1 MFYPSGSA
9 DHYWVVGF
17 PNNKGL
23 IWRLPEAQLKVKCVD
38 KDKWT
43 CASSNALKH
52 SSENVAG
59 RGRSVRWVD
68 SAPLEEQPLT
78 HPAGSKIVDSRRGFQ
93 RYFGSS
99 PYRPPISVGGLPSA
113 SRVAAQFGKAIGAG
127 LKALRQEIAHLLEAN
142 EALQDENKR
151 LTRRVDELEQYTRL
165 NNLEIKGI
173 SSDEDP
179 VDVVKKIGDVLK
191 EPVSSHDIDTCH
203 RIPTRKPGETNIV
216 VRFVR
221 RDKRHAL
228 LAKARKQ
235 KLTTKQLGL
244 SQANAVYVNE
254 HLTQA
259 NKQLLGAA
267 IAR

>member
-1 MFYPSGSA
+1 MAG
-9 DHYWVVGF
+9 
-17 PNNKGL
+17 
-23 IWRLPEAQLKVKCVD
+23 
-38 KDKWT
+38 
-43 CASSNALKH
+43 NAKEIMKALEDFKR
-52 SSENVAG
+52 EM
-59 RGRSVRWVD
+59 RTELRSVKD
-68 SAPLEEQPLT
+68 SVKFCSDTCDET
-78 HPAGSKIVDSRRGFQ
+78 
-93 RYFGSS
+93 
-99 PYRPPISVGGLPSA
+99 
-113 SRVAAQFGKAIGAG
+113 KAIGAG

-173 SSDEDP
+173 SSDQDP

-191 EPVSSHDIDTCH
+191 EPVSSHDTDTCH

-254 HLTQA
+254 HLTQT
-259 NKQLLGAA
+259 NKRLLGAA
-267 IAR
+267 IARKMEVAWRFVWTSGGKVFARKDEQMDAVRIQDFSDLTKMTK

>member
-1 MFYPSGSA
+1 MAG
-9 DHYWVVGF
+9 
-17 PNNKGL
+17 
-23 IWRLPEAQLKVKCVD
+23 
-38 KDKWT
+38 
-43 CASSNALKH
+43 NAKEIMKALEDFKR
-52 SSENVAG
+52 EM
-59 RGRSVRWVD
+59 RTELRSVKD
-68 SAPLEEQPLT
+68 SVKFCSDTCDET
-78 HPAGSKIVDSRRGFQ
+78 
-93 RYFGSS
+93 
-99 PYRPPISVGGLPSA
+99 
-113 SRVAAQFGKAIGAG
+113 KAIGAG

-173 SSDEDP
+173 SSNEDP

-191 EPVSSHDIDTCH
+191 EPISSQDIDTCH

-244 SQANAVYVNE
+244 SQANE

-267 IAR
+267 IARKKEVAWKFVWTSGGKVFARKDEQMDAVRIQDLSDLTKMTK

>member
-1 MFYPSGSA
+1 MAG
-9 DHYWVVGF
+9 
-17 PNNKGL
+17 
-23 IWRLPEAQLKVKCVD
+23 
-38 KDKWT
+38 
-43 CASSNALKH
+43 NAKEIMKALEDFKR
-52 SSENVAG
+52 E
-59 RGRSVRWVD
+59 RRTELRSVKD
-68 SAPLEEQPLT
+68 SVKFCSDTCDET
-78 HPAGSKIVDSRRGFQ
+78 
-93 RYFGSS
+93 
-99 PYRPPISVGGLPSA
+99 
-113 SRVAAQFGKAIGAG
+113 KAIGAG

-142 EALQDENKR
+142 EALQDENKCS
-151 LTRRVDELEQYTRL
+151 TRRVDELEQYTRL

-191 EPVSSHDIDTCH
+191 ESVSSHDIDTCH

-259 NKQLLGAA
+259 NKQLLGAV
-267 IAR
+267 IARKKEVAWKFVWTSGGKVFARKDEQMHAVRIQDLSDLTKMTK

>member
-1 MFYPSGSA
+1 MAG
-9 DHYWVVGF
+9 
-17 PNNKGL
+17 
-23 IWRLPEAQLKVKCVD
+23 
-38 KDKWT
+38 
-43 CASSNALKH
+43 NAKEIMKALEDFKR
-52 SSENVAG
+52 EM
-59 RGRSVRWVD
+59 RTELRSVKD
-68 SAPLEEQPLT
+68 SVKFCSDTCDET
-78 HPAGSKIVDSRRGFQ
+78 
-93 RYFGSS
+93 
-99 PYRPPISVGGLPSA
+99 
-113 SRVAAQFGKAIGAG
+113 KAIGAG

-267 IAR
+267 IARKKEVAWKFVWTSAGKVFARKDEHMDAVRIQDLSDLTKMTK

>member
-1 MFYPSGSA
+1 MAG
-9 DHYWVVGF
+9 
-17 PNNKGL
+17 
-23 IWRLPEAQLKVKCVD
+23 
-38 KDKWT
+38 
-43 CASSNALKH
+43 NAKEIMKALEDFKR
-52 SSENVAG
+52 EM
-59 RGRSVRWVD
+59 RTELRSVKD
-68 SAPLEEQPLT
+68 SVKFCSDTCDET
-78 HPAGSKIVDSRRGFQ
+78 
-93 RYFGSS
+93 
-99 PYRPPISVGGLPSA
+99 
-113 SRVAAQFGKAIGAG
+113 KAIGAG
-127 LKALRQEIAHLLEAN
+127 LKALRQEITHLLEAN

-151 LTRRVDELEQYTRL
+151 LTQRVDELEQYTRL

-203 RIPTRKPGETNIV
+203 QIPTRKPGETNIM

-221 RDKRHAL
+221 IDKRHAL

-235 KLTTKQLGL
+235 KLTTKQLCL

-259 NKQLLGAA
+259 NKQLLGATS
-267 IAR
+267 ARKKEVAWKFVWTSGGKVFARKDEQMDAVRTQGLSDLTKMTK

>member
-1 MFYPSGSA
+1 M
-9 DHYWVVGF
+9 
-17 PNNKGL
+17 K
-23 IWRLPEAQLKVKCVD
+23 
-38 KDKWT
+38 
-43 CASSNALKH
+43 ALEDFKR
-52 SSENVAG
+52 EM
-59 RGRSVRWVD
+59 RTELRSVKD
-68 SAPLEEQPLT
+68 SVKFCSDTCDET
-78 HPAGSKIVDSRRGFQ
+78 
-93 RYFGSS
+93 
-99 PYRPPISVGGLPSA
+99 
-113 SRVAAQFGKAIGAG
+113 KAIGAG

-203 RIPTRKPGETNIV
+203 RILTRKPGETNIV

-244 SQANAVYVNE
+244 S
-254 HLTQA
+254 
-259 NKQLLGAA
+259 
-267 IAR
+267 

>member
-1 MFYPSGSA
+1 MS
-9 DHYWVVGF
+9 
-17 PNNKGL
+17 
-23 IWRLPEAQLKVKCVD
+23 
-38 KDKWT
+38 
-43 CASSNALKH
+43 
-52 SSENVAG
+52 
-59 RGRSVRWVD
+59 
-68 SAPLEEQPLT
+68 
-78 HPAGSKIVDSRRGFQ
+78 
-93 RYFGSS
+93 
-99 PYRPPISVGGLPSA
+99 
-113 SRVAAQFGKAIGAG
+113 
-127 LKALRQEIAHLLEAN
+127 
-142 EALQDENKR
+142 
-151 LTRRVDELEQYTRL
+151 
-165 NNLEIKGI
+165 
-173 SSDEDP
+173 
-179 VDVVKKIGDVLK
+179 KKICDVLQ

-267 IAR
+267 IARKKEVAWKFVWTSGGKVFARKDERMDAVRIQDLSDLTKMTK

>member
-1 MFYPSGSA
+1 M
-9 DHYWVVGF
+9 D
-17 PNNKGL
+17 
-23 IWRLPEAQLKVKCVD
+23 
-38 KDKWT
+38 
-43 CASSNALKH
+43 
-52 SSENVAG
+52 
-59 RGRSVRWVD
+59 
-68 SAPLEEQPLT
+68 
-78 HPAGSKIVDSRRGFQ
+78 
-93 RYFGSS
+93 
-99 PYRPPISVGGLPSA
+99 
-113 SRVAAQFGKAIGAG
+113 AG

-142 EALQDENKR
+142 EALQDKNKR

-228 LAKARKQ
+228 LARARKQ

-267 IAR
+267 IARKKEVAWKFVWTNGGKFFARKDEQMDAVRIQDLSDLTKMTK